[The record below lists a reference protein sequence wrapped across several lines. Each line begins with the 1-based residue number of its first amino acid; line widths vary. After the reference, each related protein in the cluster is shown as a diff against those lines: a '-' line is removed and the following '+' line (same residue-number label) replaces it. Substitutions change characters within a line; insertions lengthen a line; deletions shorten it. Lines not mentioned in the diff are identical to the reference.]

1 MKSFLTSVVT
11 CLFLCAAFC
20 PAPSM
25 AQQEGESFPIRLEEV
40 PTPPPFDLSRTPATA
55 QMPAVPPEPVEVSP
69 TGEASPPETA
79 SPSFPSSLAPGQ
91 DPPLDPAV
99 KKFVDLPVDKSM
111 ANPSGGMW
119 RGRNTLTPE
128 QRDSFTIPVTPVPA
142 PRGSLAQSATGTT
155 EPTAPPLSASD
166 ATFPDLK
173 PGGKSRVKAVITP
186 LTLQLG
192 NGKTLQLSGI
202 DIPDLD
208 PYQPGEIAMAAQQM
222 LETLVAGK
230 ELSLYV
236 SRSPNRGRTNRLGHL
251 LAHAEIAADKSTP
264 ALWLQGALLE
274 KGLARVR
281 TSAENPEMAVQM
293 LALEAKARAAG
304 LGLWANPDYAILSPG
319 SAQDKIGTF
328 QLVEGTVYDV
338 ATVRNTIYLNFGKN
352 WRADFSG
359 GIPSGTRVA
368 FARLGLKPMEWQGKR
383 VRLRGFIEERN
394 GPYISLDSPGQIE
407 ILDGPGAE
415 NANAESSLSES
426 GGTPSLRPKP
436 MYSLRHIDIKAPEV
450 PHTQTK
456 TDNVP
461 VPQKPLPPAPAKDDT
476 P

>member
-11 CLFLCAAFC
+11 CLFLCAAFS

-55 QMPAVPPEPVEVSP
+55 QMPAIPPQPVEVLP
-69 TGEASPPETA
+69 TDE
-79 SPSFPSSLAPGQ
+79 PSSLPEPADSSASASPAQSLTPGQ

-128 QRDSFTIPVTPVPA
+128 QRDSFTIPITPA
-142 PRGSLAQSATGTT
+142 PAQGTAGT
-155 EPTAPPLSASD
+155 LSANTSAVSFSD
-166 ATFPDLK
+166 VAFSYLK
-173 PGGKSRVKAVITP
+173 PGGKSRVKAVVTP

-202 DIPDLD
+202 DIPDLN

-222 LETLVAGK
+222 LETLVTGK

-251 LAHAEIAADKSTP
+251 LAHAEIAADKSAP
-264 ALWLQGALLE
+264 ALWIQGALLE

-281 TSAENPEMAVQM
+281 TSAENPEMAGQM
-293 LALEAKARAAG
+293 LDLEAKARATG
-304 LGLWANPDYAILSPG
+304 LGLWAKPDYAILAPG
-319 SAQDKIGTF
+319 AAQDKIGTF
-328 QLVEGTVYDV
+328 QIVEGTVYDV

-352 WRADFSG
+352 WRSDFSG
-359 GIPSGTRVA
+359 GIPAGARVA
-368 FARLGLKPMEWQGKR
+368 FARLGLKPLEWQGKR
-383 VRLRGFIEERN
+383 VRLRGFVEERN

-407 ILDGPGAE
+407 ILDAPDAE
-415 NANAESSLSES
+415 KASADSSLSKS

-436 MYSLRHIDIKAPEV
+436 MYSLRHIDIKAPDV
-450 PHTQTK
+450 PHAQTK

-461 VPQKPLPPAPAKDDT
+461 VPQKPLSPAPAEDT